1 MCPVRVK
8 LSLVACANLFCVA
21 NCRERLRSRLEGAMS
36 TDPVLA
42 WAPSAEVDADGKA
55 QLSNLYG
62 ILVLT
67 SLMFDGRGAD
77 SILELAADA
86 VSSLSRCHTEATYLI
101 MNGSL
106 TDGRDRGRNLDR
118 QLDSIVVANLGVD
131 QPIVLPDGRWR
142 YAINLRGVNALIGA
156 IVICAPVAALP
167 DELFLLKVL
176 AQQTAAAMTSA
187 ALHLQE
193 SVQRV
198 QLRDLTVER
207 ERTIHQL
214 SETVAE
220 LKRRG
225 EIHTAL
231 TAVSGSGRGEAGI
244 ANALHE
250 LTSLPVAVEDVF
262 GNLRAWSGGPP
273 PTDYRSVGGD
283 NREEMM
289 RCSAAQANPVR
300 DGARLFCVIRPQTE
314 ILGVV
319 LMHDPKG
326 RADRLDIVALEYAAM
341 VLAVEMSHQRALA
354 ETELRLRRDL
364 IEDLLAGTDD
374 DSAYLRAE
382 ALHHNL
388 RVPHR
393 ITVLHWGPEVD
404 SDLIAKAARRWAIS
418 SGLHAFT
425 ARRSTMTIMLTDGMP
440 EPSRLHH
447 AVSAEVGSDRGSIGV
462 GSAAATPSELPR
474 SFTEAQRAL
483 DVQRSSAT
491 PYGGRCFDDLGV
503 YRILDAGDG
512 RPEVR
517 EFVQE
522 WLGKLLTYDRDHN
535 AELVKT
541 LARYFDEGGNY
552 DQTAKLLNIHR
563 STLRY
568 RLNRIRAIS
577 ERDLQDVD
585 TRLNLHLATKIVSV
599 IDVPGSAA
607 QGYGGR

>member
-21 NCRERLRSRLEGAMS
+21 NCRERLRSRLEGVMS

-462 GSAAATPSELPR
+462 GSGGAPPPPPP
-474 SFTEAQRAL
+474 RAL
-483 DVQRSSAT
+483 TQH
-491 PYGGRCFDDLGV
+491 P
-503 YRILDAGDG
+503 
-512 RPEVR
+512 
-517 EFVQE
+517 
-522 WLGKLLTYDRDHN
+522 
-535 AELVKT
+535 
-541 LARYFDEGGNY
+541 
-552 DQTAKLLNIHR
+552 
-563 STLRY
+563 
-568 RLNRIRAIS
+568 
-577 ERDLQDVD
+577 
-585 TRLNLHLATKIVSV
+585 
-599 IDVPGSAA
+599 
-607 QGYGGR
+607 